1 MKRRRREFA
10 LQAMMAGCFLLL
22 VPLRGM
28 WRDVFIPFCVVWL
41 VTSLFWAVGP
51 RRWRDRL
58 AEHWLVERLFL
69 LGWTRK
75 ARSVAIVSEG
85 IVIRF
90 GRKRQWL
97 PWRQV
102 RKAPMTGVLVTLN
115 YEAATIA
122 EQMPLGDYDRLLF
135 ESKTEAEEFA
145 KLLAE
150 LRQQDS
156 DDHECLGE

>member
-1 MKRRRREFA
+1 
-10 LQAMMAGCFLLL
+10 
-22 VPLRGM
+22 
-28 WRDVFIPFCVVWL
+28 
-41 VTSLFWAVGP
+41 
-51 RRWRDRL
+51 
-58 AEHWLVERLFL
+58 
-69 LGWTRK
+69 
-75 ARSVAIVSEG
+75 
-85 IVIRF
+85 
-90 GRKRQWL
+90 
-97 PWRQV
+97 
-102 RKAPMTGVLVTLN
+102 MTGVLVTLN